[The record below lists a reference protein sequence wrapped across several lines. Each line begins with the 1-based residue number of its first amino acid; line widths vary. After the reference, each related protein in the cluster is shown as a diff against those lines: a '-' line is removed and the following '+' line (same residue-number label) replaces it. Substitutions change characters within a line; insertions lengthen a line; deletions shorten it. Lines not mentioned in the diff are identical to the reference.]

1 MKNNTQNKA
10 LFMLIPH
17 KGTPKLKDKNTIAKQ
32 IVNVEQKL
40 LDDLQQR
47 FLESSELPGDQFRAW
62 VDRNQETLG
71 DAKVIDMLMLRC
83 RLLRQL
89 EALKIRESATAELM
103 KRRN

>member
-32 IVNVEQKL
+32 IVNVEQ
-40 LDDLQQR
+40 
-47 FLESSELPGDQFRAW
+47 SSELPGDEFRAW

-89 EALKIRESATAELM
+89 EALKIRESAAAELM
-103 KRRN
+103 KRHN